1 MKLTGE
7 QEAVLLRAA
16 RAVPDDQRDRFFALV
31 AAELKGSTR
40 HRNADIK
47 AAVCSARQRC
57 GAPKPFDPVEHDN
70 EFLLTA

>member
-16 RAVPDDQRDRFFALV
+16 RAVADDQRDRFFALV
-31 AAELKGSTR
+31 AAELKGATR
-40 HRNADIK
+40 HRNADVK

-57 GAPKPFDPVEHDN
+57 GGPKTFDVVEYDN
-70 EFLLTA
+70 NFLLTV